1 LIKLPELHAK
11 LEEQTGIILCPPE
24 WFNCEPALRME
35 LLDDWIYGLRR
46 LREATEVQKNT
57 DDAIRKAMKK

>member
-11 LEEQTGIILCPPE
+11 TDERVGIILCPPE
-24 WFNCEPALRME
+24 WFSYDHALRLE
-35 LLDDWIYGLRR
+35 LLSGWIYGLQR
-46 LREATEVQKNT
+46 LHEATEVQMNT